1 MNNDSLKFRV
11 FKAIMASSLQA
22 FRWRINGQIIPAT
35 ICPSITSKSQKLLE
49 RD

>member
-22 FRWRINGQIIPAT
+22 FRWLYQRSDYSCNYLP
-35 ICPSITSKSQKLLE
+35 L
-49 RD
+49 DYV